1 MSAPDAATKLPSLLT
16 EDVVKNILRG
26 AGCLLSILPA
36 LVGMGYGL
44 IEGTKGIC
52 KGAEYTINNT
62 NTLFPL
68 AFISA
73 PPIYSLICFFTIA
86 LKDVEDMETA
96 IRFFV
101 AGAIDGISGCFSSY
115 AIGCIS
121 KFAVVTKSQ
130 QKKFSVSFYMLLIFG
145 EVVGLLGLIC
155 AMILVMQSKS

>member
-1 MSAPDAATKLPSLLT
+1 MSTPTTPSLLT
-16 EDVVKNILRG
+16 KGVVIDILRG
-26 AGCLLSILPA
+26 AGCFLSILPA

-52 KGAEYTINNT
+52 KGAEFTINNT

-86 LKDVEDMETA
+86 LKDANT
-96 IRFFV
+96 IKTGIKFLV
-101 AGAIDGISGCFSSY
+101 AGAIDGLSGCFSSY

-155 AMILVMQSKS
+155 AMILIMSNDK

>member
-1 MSAPDAATKLPSLLT
+1 MSSDPKTSEITSFLT
-16 EDVVKNILRG
+16 EEVLISILRG
-26 AGCLLSILPA
+26 TGCLLSILPA

-86 LKDVEDMETA
+86 LREAKTIETG
-96 IRFFV
+96 IRFVV
-101 AGAIDGISGCFSSY
+101 AGGIDGLSGCFSSY

-121 KFAVVTKSQ
+121 RNAVVTKSQ
-130 QKKFSVSFYMLLIFG
+130 QKKFAVSFYMLLIFG

-155 AMILVMQSKS
+155 AMILVMAN